1 MAMETN
7 HLLCPKYEKA
17 VHLFGKRW
25 TGLILRVLQHSPLRF
40 TQLKEAIPHISSK
53 VLTERLKEL
62 EQEDIIALNQSLY
75 SLTQKGI
82 EMGKALDEI
91 QAWADKFA

>member
-1 MAMETN
+1 MAMENN
-7 HLLCPKYEKA
+7 HLLCPKYEKT
-17 VHLFGKRW
+17 VHMFGKRW
-25 TGLILRVLQHSPLRF
+25 TGLILRVLQHGPLRF

-62 EQEDIIALNQSLY
+62 ELEEIIILNQTHY
-75 SLTQKGI
+75 SLTVKGI

-91 QAWADKFA
+91 QAWADKYG